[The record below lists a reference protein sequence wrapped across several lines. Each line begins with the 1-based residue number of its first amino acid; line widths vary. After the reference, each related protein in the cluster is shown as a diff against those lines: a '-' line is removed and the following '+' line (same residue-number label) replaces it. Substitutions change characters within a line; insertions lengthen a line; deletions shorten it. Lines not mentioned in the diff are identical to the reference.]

1 MTNFIEREKIILSE
15 SLTKMLIGG
24 WGKEVYDS
32 VTVEKIIYNSDGL
45 KVKGYLAYPND
56 KTKKYPCVIWNR
68 GGHKK
73 SGFIDEFN
81 ARGIF
86 GQIASWGYVV
96 FASMYR
102 GSVKDEG
109 EEEFG
114 GADVNDILNLIPLSD
129 ELEFT
134 ENKKWAIE
142 GWSRG
147 GMMTFLT
154 LKQKNIFSLAILTG
168 AVTDLTGVSGGVN
181 KNQKLFESHIKA
193 VNEEKLKIR
202 SAVHFVDK
210 LPKETKYLIIHGAN
224 DDVVSPLQSIEL
236 AKRMDGKN
244 FFYRLVILEEGDHFL
259 KKHRKTVDQLRRDWY
274 EKYLS

>member
-1 MTNFIEREKIILSE
+1 MSNFIQREKIILSD
-15 SLTKMLIGG
+15 SLNKMIIGG
-24 WGKEVYDS
+24 WGKTVFDS

-45 KVKGYLAYPND
+45 KVAGFLAYPND
-56 KTKKYPCVIWNR
+56 ISKKYPCVIWNR

-102 GSVKDEG
+102 GSIKNEG

-114 GADVNDILNLIPLSD
+114 GKDVKDILNLITLAD
-129 ELEFT
+129 ELSFT
-134 ENKKWAIE
+134 DKNKWGIE

-147 GMMTFLT
+147 AMMTFLT
-154 LKQKNIFSLAILTG
+154 LKKLNIFSCAILTG
-168 AVTDLTGVSGGVN
+168 AVTDLIGESGGVN
-181 KNQKLFESHIKA
+181 KNQNLFESHIPN
-193 VNEEKLKIR
+193 VNLEKLKER
-202 SAVHFVDK
+202 SAIHFVDK
-210 LPKETKYLIIHGAN
+210 LPKETKYLIIHGAA

-236 AKRMDGKN
+236 AKRMNEKEY
-244 FFYRLVILEEGDHFL
+244 FYRLLILEEGDHFL
-259 KKHRKTVDQLRRDWY
+259 KKHRKYVDSLRKDWY
-274 EKYLS
+274 KNYLG